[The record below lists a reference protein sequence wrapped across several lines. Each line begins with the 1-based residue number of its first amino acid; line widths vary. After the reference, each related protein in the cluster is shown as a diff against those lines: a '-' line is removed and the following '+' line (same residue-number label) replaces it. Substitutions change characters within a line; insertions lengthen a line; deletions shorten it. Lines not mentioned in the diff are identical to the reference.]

1 MIKFFNRW
9 NMKLALSWLRYVTF
23 CEGVGLMYASS
34 RRLFMLKERWRKLV
48 GICGRVLS
56 QLLKV
61 WREKQIGR
69 KRKTCQY
76 PVRLPLNRLMVWDIR
91 SSVRNVNTT
100 NTSDVE
106 SNESILKDDIQLYQP
121 INF

>member
-48 GICGRVLS
+48 GICGRVLFR
-56 QLLKV
+56 LLKM
-61 WREKQIGR
+61 WRERRGR
-69 KRKTCQY
+69 ERRRK
-76 PVRLPLNRLMVWDIR
+76 
-91 SSVRNVNTT
+91 
-100 NTSDVE
+100 
-106 SNESILKDDIQLYQP
+106 
-121 INF
+121 